1 MPTQK
6 PQPKQ
11 AKVTQKVGGNPKKPV
26 TKATQ
31 GGKVA
36 TPMKTKKVKEGGGV
50 TWFYEET
57 KKRSL
62 RNEYLIKMLLKDLYN
77 RIDYYKNSYDT
88 DRILYTNLEDP
99 STNRISYTN
108 LEDTTNLS
116 DVDLSNID
124 NVINGN
130 LTAKFIKK

>member
-36 TPMKTKKVKEGGGV
+36 TPMQTKKVKEWGMGL
-50 TWFYEET
+50 YDET

-62 RNEYLIKMLLKDLYN
+62 RNEYLIKVLLKDLY
-77 RIDYYKNSYDT
+77 RGIWFDDT
-88 DRILYTNLEDP
+88 KRK
-99 STNRISYTN
+99 SYTN
-108 LEDTTNLS
+108 LDNPNLS
-116 DVDLSNID
+116 NVDLSNID

-130 LTAKFIKK
+130 LTAEFIKK